1 MHIRERFQAELNRLR
16 DDIMMMASRVEEEL
30 QLALTAY
37 DRLDHSAAAS
47 INDLDRVVNKTRFR
61 IEDECF
67 TLIATQQPTASD
79 LRQIVAAMNIIVD
92 LERMGDQAKGIV
104 KALTR
109 IQHRPVTNR
118 PPEIRQ
124 MGHVVMEMLQQAKT
138 AYSTGNVELARV
150 LSKRDDDVDS
160 LYARAFTQ
168 IMYRMADATS
178 PQEIEV
184 EYELLRIAREL
195 ERFGDLVTNVAER
208 AIFLVTGNMIEIN
221 SDLTEQ
227 E

>member
-1 MHIRERFQAELNRLR
+1 
-16 DDIMMMASRVEEEL
+16 
-30 QLALTAY
+30 
-37 DRLDHSAAAS
+37 
-47 INDLDRVVNKTRFR
+47 
-61 IEDECF
+61 
-67 TLIATQQPTASD
+67 
-79 LRQIVAAMNIIVD
+79 
-92 LERMGDQAKGIV
+92 
-104 KALTR
+104 
-109 IQHRPVTNR
+109 
-118 PPEIRQ
+118 